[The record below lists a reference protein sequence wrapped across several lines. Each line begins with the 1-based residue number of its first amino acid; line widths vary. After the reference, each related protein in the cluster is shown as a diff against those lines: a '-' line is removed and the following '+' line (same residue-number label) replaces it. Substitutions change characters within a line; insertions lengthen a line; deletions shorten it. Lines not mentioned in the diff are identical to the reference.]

1 MKWFGCVASLVVLL
15 CLCAGTSVAQETPT
29 TGDALNLFFDCQGSG
44 CRDMDFFR
52 REVPVVNWVRDR
64 EVSDLHVLVTSQRTG
79 GGGFMYTLA
88 FIGRGEF
95 EGEDQELQVST
106 AGDATSDE
114 QRRAIVGRL
123 KLGLVRYVQATS
135 LADQLTV
142 TFGDGAQA
150 GASGRPGGGP
160 RGGPDAQAASPEDD
174 PWDFWVF
181 NISGNG
187 FVNGQATSKFSNF
200 FGNASANRT
209 TEAWKISLG
218 GNYSRNLQQF
228 EVPLT
233 DGSIYSAKETRE
245 DWGVN
250 SSLIK
255 SVGAQFALG
264 LRVNAGSSTFLNQ
277 DFRWAVK
284 PGVEYNFYP
293 YVESSRR
300 SLTLQYLIG
309 PNHFDYTERTIFGET
324 AETRF
329 QESLTGRISLVEPW
343 GRWSTAVT
351 GAHYLHDTDRYNVT
365 LSGNFNIRLFRGFSV
380 RVSGNYS
387 WIGDQL
393 YISAG
398 DLTEEQI
405 LLQQRQLETSYRYFT
420 SFGITYRFGSIFNNV
435 VNPRFGGSSGGG
447 MMMIMG

>member
-1 MKWFGCVASLVVLL
+1 MKRCGYVVSLVILP
-15 CLCAGTSVAQETPT
+15 CLCAGPSIAQETPAT
-29 TGDALNLFFDCQGSG
+29 RDVLNLFFDCQGAG

-64 EVSDLHVLVTSQRTG
+64 EVSDLHVLITSQRTG

-95 EGEDQELQVST
+95 QGEDQELEVST

-123 KLGLVRYVQATS
+123 KLGLVRYLQATS

-142 TFGDGAQA
+142 TFGDGTQA

-160 RGGPDAQAASPEDD
+160 RGGPGARVASAEDD

-181 NISGNG
+181 NISGNA
-187 FVNGQATSKFSNF
+187 FVNGQSTSKFSTF

-218 GNYSRNLQQF
+218 GDYSRNVQQF
-228 EVPLT
+228 EVPLG

-250 SSLIK
+250 SSLIR
-255 SVGAQFALG
+255 SVGGQLALG
-264 LRVNAGSSTFLNQ
+264 VLVNAGSSTFLNQ
-277 DFRWAVK
+277 DFRWGVK

-293 YVESSRR
+293 YAESSRR

-324 AETRF
+324 AETRV
-329 QESLTGRISLVEPW
+329 QQSLTGRLSLVEQW
-343 GRWSTAVT
+343 GRWSTSVT

-365 LSGNFNIRLFRGFSV
+365 LSGNFDIRLFRGFSI

-393 YISAG
+393 YVSGG

-435 VNPRFGGSSGGG
+435 VNPRFGGSSRGNR
-447 MMMIMG
+447 

>member
-1 MKWFGCVASLVVLL
+1 MKWFGWVVSFVVLM
-15 CLCAGTSVAQETPT
+15 CVCADASVAQETRPS
-29 TGDALNLFFDCQGSG
+29 GDVLNLFFDCQGSG

-52 REVPVVNWVRDR
+52 REIPVVNWVRDR

-79 GGGFMYTLA
+79 GGGLMYTLA

-95 EGEDQELQVST
+95 EGEDQELAVST

-142 TFGDGAQA
+142 TFGDGAQT
-150 GASGRPGGGP
+150 GAAGGGR
-160 RGGPDAQAASPEDD
+160 RGGAGAQAASPEDD
-174 PWDFWVF
+174 PWDFLVF

-187 FVNGQATSKFSNF
+187 FVNGQSTSKFSNF

-209 TEAWKISLG
+209 TEAWKMSLG
-218 GNYSRNLQQF
+218 GNYSRNVQQF

-255 SVGAQFALG
+255 SVGGQFALG
-264 LRVNAGSSTFLNQ
+264 LSVNAGSSTFLNQ

-293 YVESSRR
+293 YSESSRR

-324 AETRF
+324 AETRV
-329 QESLTGRISLVEPW
+329 QESLTGKLSLVEQW
-343 GRWSTAVT
+343 G
-351 GAHYLHDTDRYNVT
+351 L
-365 LSGNFNIRLFRGFSV
+365 GF
-380 RVSGNYS
+380 
-387 WIGDQL
+387 
-393 YISAG
+393 
-398 DLTEEQI
+398 T
-405 LLQQRQLETSYRYFT
+405 
-420 SFGITYRFGSIFNNV
+420 
-435 VNPRFGGSSGGG
+435 
-447 MMMIMG
+447 